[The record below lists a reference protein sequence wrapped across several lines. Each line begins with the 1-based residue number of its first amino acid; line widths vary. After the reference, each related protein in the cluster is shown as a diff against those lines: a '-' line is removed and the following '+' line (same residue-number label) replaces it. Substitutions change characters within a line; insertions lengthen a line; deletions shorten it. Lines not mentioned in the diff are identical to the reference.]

1 MDLIILDK
9 NTEVEILS
17 NSKIVVIIASG
28 DKETIQAGLMYAY
41 NAKKK
46 GWMEDVK
53 VIFFGP
59 SEKQAVQDE
68 QIVSKI
74 KDSLSQVEIFACKAF
89 SDKYNV
95 STELE
100 KIGVVVEY
108 VGERQSNLIKN
119 GYVPLVW

>member
-1 MDLIILDK
+1 M
-9 NTEVEILS
+9 

-59 SEKQAVQDE
+59 SEKLAIQDE
-68 QIVSKI
+68 QISNKI
-74 KDSLSQVEIFACKAF
+74 KEMLPQVEVFACKAC
-89 SDKYNV
+89 SDDYDV
-95 STELE
+95 SKELE
-100 KIGVVVEY
+100 ELGVIVEY
-108 VGERQSNLIKN
+108 VGARQSDLIKD